1 MEGKI
6 LDVIKTV
13 MEDETL
19 SPVEKVLFA
28 ILYCRREVDHCRLTV
43 RDIIRRVGAELG
55 IIQQSLDHLEQAGF
69 LELREDCEITDATS
83 LLSCTILL
91 YSRRS
96 GEAQTPRP

>member
-1 MEGKI
+1 M
-6 LDVIKTV
+6 DVIKAV

-28 ILYCRREVDHCRLTV
+28 VLYCRREADHCHLTV
-43 RDIIRRVGAELG
+43 REIIQRVGVELG
-55 IIQQSLDHLEQAGF
+55 IIQESLDHLERAGF

-83 LLSCTILL
+83 LLSCTILRH
-91 YSRRS
+91 SRRT

>member
-1 MEGKI
+1 MMN
-6 LDVIKTV
+6 VIQTV

-28 ILYCRREVDHCRLTV
+28 ILYCRREGDHCALTV
-43 RDIIRRVGAELG
+43 REIVQRVGVELG
-55 IIQQSLDHLEQAGF
+55 IIQRSLDHLERAGF

-83 LLSCTILL
+83 LLSCTILPR
-91 YSRRS
+91 SHRS

>member
-1 MEGKI
+1 M
-6 LDVIKTV
+6 DVLKTV

-28 ILYCRREVDHCRLTV
+28 ILYCRREADHCDLTV
-43 RDIIRRVGAELG
+43 LEIIQRVGVELG
-55 IIQQSLDHLEQAGF
+55 IIQRSLDHLEQAGF

-83 LLSCTILL
+83 LLSCTILTR
-91 YSRRS
+91 SQHS